1 MEGKTRT
8 SDGAGGNFDD
18 GTARILDFWIGR
30 CVGTHVAFAVPC
42 ACFQIDPLWTWET
55 HVQRGRSVHADATGA
70 GLAAG
75 VPEPAFAMFVAGFFH
90 DAGAGGEG
98 DAEQHEQG
106 EQWAH
111 DDVLPN
117 AAGAGYRRGGSKMW
131 RGL

>member
-1 MEGKTRT
+1 MHL
-8 SDGAGGNFDD
+8 
-18 GTARILDFWIGR
+18 ARCWDTYCLWRGQARAFIGY
-30 CVGTHVAFAVPC
+30 
-42 ACFQIDPLWTWET
+42 PLWTWKT
-55 HVQRGRSVHADATGA
+55 HVRRGRDAQVAAIEA

-106 EQWAH
+106 KEWAH
-111 DDVLPN
+111 DDFLPN
-117 AAGAGYRRGGSKMW
+117 AASAGYRRGGSKMW